1 MKLKNTI
8 LLFSAIFSGFWAV
21 QSVAADTTDL
31 FHLQQRWAE
40 VNYQMEGKAQLGA
53 FAQLVEESE
62 AVSAMQPSSAEV
74 WIWKG
79 IIKSTYAGAKGGLG
93 ALGLAKEAKVD
104 LEKSVDLDP
113 NALDGSAYTTLGTLY
128 HSVPGWPVGF
138 GDEDT
143 AEELLLKAVTLNPE
157 GIDTNY
163 FYGTYLLDEKRYA
176 EAEKILLQA
185 QNAPARPDR
194 PVADSGR
201 QREISEA
208 LELLGKKR

>member
-8 LLFSAIFSGFWAV
+8 LLFSTIFGGFWAV
-21 QSVAADTTDL
+21 QSVAADTTGL
-31 FHLQQRWAE
+31 FHLQERWAE
-40 VNYQMEGKAQLGA
+40 VNYQMEGKAQLSA

-62 AVSAMQPSSAEV
+62 ALSVKEPSSAEI

-104 LEKSVDLDP
+104 LEFSLDLNP
-113 NALDGSAYTTLGTLY
+113 NALGGSAYTSLGTLY
-128 HSVPGWPVGF
+128 HSVPGWPIGF

-143 AEELLLKAVTLNPE
+143 AEELMLKALTLNPE

-163 FYGTYLLDEKRYA
+163 FYGTYLLDEKRFE
-176 EAEKILLQA
+176 EAEKHLLQA
-185 QNAPARPDR
+185 QRAPARPNR

-201 QREISEA
+201 QQEIAEA
-208 LELLGKKR
+208 LELLNKKR